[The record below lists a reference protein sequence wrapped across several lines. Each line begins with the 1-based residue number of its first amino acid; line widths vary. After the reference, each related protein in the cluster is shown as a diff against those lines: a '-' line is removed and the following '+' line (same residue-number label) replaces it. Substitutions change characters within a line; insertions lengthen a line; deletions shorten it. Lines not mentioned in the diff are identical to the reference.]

1 MGLNDWL
8 LALHLLTAF
17 ALVGAMTLFWVT
29 IVAIRRTDM
38 PEQVASV
45 GRLLQVGNVVV
56 LIGSLGVVVFGV
68 WLAIALDGVQVWDG
82 WVIAAIVL
90 WAIASE
96 TGRRSGPEFAPCIA
110 RAHEL
115 VASGQTGPDAQLAA
129 LARTSRGLLLHSIAT
144 VAVVL
149 LLVDMIWKPGA

>member
-1 MGLNDWL
+1 MGLNEWL
-8 LALHLLTAF
+8 LGLHLLTAF
-17 ALVGAMTLFWVT
+17 ALVGAMTLFWVA
-29 IVAIRRTDM
+29 IVAIRRTDL

-45 GRLLQVGNVVV
+45 GRLLPVGNVVV
-56 LIGSLGVVVFGV
+56 VVGSLGVIVFGV

-96 TGRRSGPEFAPCIA
+96 TGRRSDPEFAPCIE
-110 RAHEL
+110 RANEL
-115 VASGQTGPDAQLAA
+115 VAAGQTGPDAQLAE
-129 LARTSRGLLLHSIAT
+129 LARTSRGLLLHSIST

-149 LLVDMIWKPGA
+149 ILVDMIWKPGA